1 MCIDAGF
8 DTIEHGTFLTEAQ
21 ARQMAK
27 KGIAW
32 TPTITAYT
40 YLYEQTKQMIEA
52 GVDMDNPIAARAVHD
67 QAFFQPAFEAYRDNS
82 FIRKILG
89 EHIYVK
95 YLEAKEEEWRDFRA
109 QVTDWEVNQYLYKY

>member
-1 MCIDAGF
+1 MLLIRRFMAKQVTIRSGF
-8 DTIEHGTFLTEAQ
+8 PESFNGTFLTEAQ

-67 QAFFQPAFEAYRDNS
+67 QAFFKPAFEAYRDN
-82 FIRKILG
+82 FKKDGVGLT
-89 EHIYVK
+89 H
-95 YLEAKEEEWRDFRA
+95 
-109 QVTDWEVNQYLYKY
+109 

>member
-1 MCIDAGF
+1 
-8 DTIEHGTFLTEAQ
+8 
-21 ARQMAK
+21 MAK

-67 QAFFQPAFEAYRDNS
+67 QAFFKPAFEAYRDN
-82 FIRKILG
+82 FKKLYDTG
-89 EHIYVK
+89 
-95 YLEAKEEEWRDFRA
+95 
-109 QVTDWEVNQYLYKY
+109 VTVLAGSDMVLYKAPPLPIHQELGYMVDYGITTRQACLVLRTRQAA